1 MKNET
6 LNGIPVLVKP
16 APEYDKGQAAPLIGV
31 LTYARSAAENHVRFP
46 GGGEAYYQSNEISK
60 LKNKEEVFNDLNK
73 NGSSM
78 EVADF
83 KAMYKVM
90 LLQDRGTSQ
99 ALFAALAIA
108 RDNPGMQDR
117 VLEPLTPEQKQQ
129 IDATVGR

>member
-1 MKNET
+1 MKNEI
-6 LNGIPVLVKP
+6 LNGTPVLVRP
-16 APEYDKGQAAPLIGV
+16 APENDAGQSTALIGV
-31 LTYARSAAENHVRFP
+31 LTYIRSASENYVRFP
-46 GGGEAYYQSNEISK
+46 GGGEAYYQTDEISK
-60 LKNKEEVFNDLNK
+60 LKDKQEVFNDLNK

-108 RDNPGMQDR
+108 RDNPGMQGR
-117 VLEPLTPEQKQQ
+117 VLEPLIPQQKQE
-129 IDATVGR
+129 IGTAVDR

>member
-1 MKNET
+1 MKNEN
-6 LNGIPVLVKP
+6 LNGTPVLVKP
-16 APEYDKGQAAPLIGV
+16 APENDTGQANALIGV
-31 LTYARSAAENHVRFP
+31 LTYARSATENYVRFP
-46 GGGEAYYQSNEISK
+46 GGGEAYYQANEISK
-60 LKNKEEVFNDLNK
+60 LKNKQEVFNDLNK
-73 NGSSM
+73 NGASM

-117 VLEPLTPEQKQQ
+117 VLEPLIPEPKQR
-129 IDATVGR
+129 IDAAVGR